1 MFKIRHVGF
10 AFCRF
15 CAHDS
20 KKVLIKTGTVEY
32 LDAAATPHTSQVGGT
47 ELFFSMKLLRL
58 FIEWMEFVVLIQFIF
73 FWDAFIIF
81 HFPQNIWFFSKVL
94 RRFSKKVPKERLV
107 VLLRDCIF
115 RSSLFSVPHVLRPSK
130 VSLGSFLRFKQ
141 SL

>member
-94 RRFSKKVPKERLV
+94 GRFSKKGTKGKTGCSSTCLHIPLISFF
-107 VLLRDCIF
+107 CTP
-115 RSSLFSVPHVLRPSK
+115 RSTAFK
-130 VSLGSFLRFKQ
+130 SFIGEFFEI
-141 SL
+141 